1 MIQLVVN
8 GQQYE
13 VASGKTIYQIK
24 NELGIKG
31 NFVAAKVNGRLRE
44 LSKAIYKG
52 CTIDLLDPSQDEEAS
67 RIYARGISFLLA
79 KAIKDLYHDR
89 CKLVIEYYLSGG
101 LFARIKG
108 RKSVSAAELKEI
120 AAVMK
125 DYIKRDLPFEKTTVP
140 TSKAIQVFEEE
151 GEQDKVELIG
161 YRKIETFHLYHLEGF
176 YNYFYG
182 YMPYS
187 TGVLKNFK
195 LYKKLDGFMLMFTTP
210 YQDGKIKLE
219 NQPKVRKC
227 ISESEMWA
235 KVAGINTIADLNGFY
250 ENGDFGQL
258 IQVCEALHE
267 EKIAK
272 IAQKIKKTGTVRAIR
287 IAGPSSSGKTTF
299 SKRLMIHLRVQ
310 GLKSLPISMDDYY
323 MDRDKVPKD
332 ENGKVDLESID
343 IIDIQKINQDVED
356 LIAGK
361 EVYIPHFDF
370 VTGKSIP
377 AKQATQIDEDTIV
390 ILEGIHGLN
399 DSVLASLDAAFQR
412 KIFIC
417 PFSTTNMDHY
427 NTVKPEDIRLL
438 RRLVRDNLTR
448 GYKFEHT
455 LEAWENIR
463 KGEFKYI
470 LPYQENADFIFNSTL
485 YYEPLVLKKYA
496 MEELQK
502 IEKDSPNYL
511 LAVGLKKFL
520 NYCLTVRDDSMIP
533 QNSILREFIG
543 GSCFE

>member
-108 RKSVSAAELKEI
+108 RKAAELKEI

-417 PFSTTNMDHY
+417 PFSTTIW
-427 NTVKPEDIRLL
+427 TTTTPSSRRTSVCCGGWCGITSQGDISL
-438 RRLVRDNLTR
+438 
-448 GYKFEHT
+448 
-455 LEAWENIR
+455 
-463 KGEFKYI
+463 
-470 LPYQENADFIFNSTL
+470 ST
-485 YYEPLVLKKYA
+485 P
-496 MEELQK
+496 
-502 IEKDSPNYL
+502 
-511 LAVGLKKFL
+511 
-520 NYCLTVRDDSMIP
+520 
-533 QNSILREFIG
+533 
-543 GSCFE
+543 